1 MSLGTTTP
9 VSDVAVVRPPQRRS
23 RAWRKHQRTGYGL
36 IAPMM
41 LGVFLF
47 SLVPIVAVIILS
59 FFKWNLVGVPHF
71 IGFSNYS
78 TAVHDSSFWQSL
90 VTTAMYAAYNLPV
103 LWIVALGLA
112 LILRR
117 TVRGANVFRVILMVP
132 WVTTPIAVAT
142 VWRWLLAPV
151 GGVMNYL
158 TGLLGLGSVN
168 WLSSGNALR
177 SLALAGVWQYVG
189 YVTVIF
195 LVGLQAIPDVYYEA
209 ARVDGASPLAMFL
222 HVTLPQLRSTLLFV
236 GVTTVLGSFQ
246 VFDLVYGLTQG
257 GPGTSTRVLY
267 YYIYQQTFSYLN
279 IGYSSALC
287 VLLLILLLGFTLIQ
301 VKSISRAD
309 TNN

>member
-9 VSDVAVVRPPQRRS
+9 ISDLAVVTPPLRRS
-23 RAWRKHQRTGYGL
+23 RAWRKHQRYGYGL

-41 LGVFLF
+41 LGVLVF
-47 SLVPIVAVIILS
+47 SLVPIVAVVILS
-59 FFKWNLVGVPHF
+59 FFKWNLVGVPQF
-71 IGFSNYS
+71 IGFGNYS
-78 TAVHDSSFWQSL
+78 TAIHDTNFWQSL
-90 VTTAMYAAYNLPV
+90 ETTVMYAVYNLPV

-117 TVRGANVFRVILMVP
+117 TVRGGNFFRVVLMVP

-158 TGLLGLGSVN
+158 TGLLGFGSVN

-209 ARVDGASPLAMFL
+209 ARVDGASPVAMFL

-279 IGYSSALC
+279 IGYASALC
-287 VLLLILLLGFTLIQ
+287 VFLLILLLGFTLIQ

-309 TNN
+309 SK